1 MEKMKIMVVDDN
13 TVNLATLEQELKDKY
28 EVIPMMTGRRAIKY
42 LYQNKVDLI
51 LLDVQMPIM
60 DGIETLKEIRTQDN
74 GVVVPV
80 IFLTARKDANTV
92 LEGSKLGIMD
102 YVTKPFDPDD
112 LKERIERVFKRLG
125 VLPMEVDELYNRIS
139 EIDKDLTEGRLKPAI
154 TKTEEVLRYQLQE
167 ELAGR
172 VHNAKAKMQAGNV
185 EAAQALIQ
193 RVASIIG
200 KELGNANKSVNM
212 PINQAEISARLL
224 YILDDLENF
233 RLNDAKDKL
242 TEFRNYELDEDI
254 LLTIETA
261 HTALREFDDI
271 EAENVIRGMLE
282 KLKKNNRPVLNSGS
296 APGAGMTS
304 GASASVSSGK
314 SSSSSGS
321 STNEGYRSTRLR

>member
-1 MEKMKIMVVDDN
+1 MEKMRVMVVDDN

-112 LKERIERVFKRLG
+112 LKDRIERVFKRLG
-125 VLPMEVDELYNRIS
+125 VLPMETDELYNRIT
-139 EIDKDLTEGRLKPAI
+139 EIDRDLAEGRLKPAI

-200 KELGNANKSVNM
+200 KELGNANKSVSM

-233 RLNDAKDKL
+233 RLNDAKEKL
-242 TEFRNYELDEDI
+242 IEFRNYELDEDI
-254 LLTIETA
+254 IMAVESA

-271 EAENVIRGMLE
+271 EAESIIRNMLD
-282 KLKKNNRPVLNSGS
+282 KLKKNNRPVLNSGATTTTS
-296 APGAGMTS
+296 SPLGGGAG
-304 GASASVSSGK
+304 SAG
-314 SSSSSGS
+314 
-321 STNEGYRSTRLR
+321 EGYRSTRLR

>member
-112 LKERIERVFKRLG
+112 LKDRIERVFKRLG

-172 VHNAKAKMQAGNV
+172 VHNAKTKMQAGNV
-185 EAAQALIQ
+185 EAAQALIK
-193 RVASIIG
+193 RVESIIG
-200 KELGNANKSVNM
+200 KELGNINKSVSM

-254 LLTIETA
+254 VLTVESA
-261 HTALREFDDI
+261 HTALNEYDDV
-271 EAENVIRGMLE
+271 EAENIIRGMLE
-282 KLKKNNRPVLNSGS
+282 KLKKNNRPVLNSAS
-296 APGAGMTS
+296 SSTTTS
-304 GASASVSSGK
+304 SNSNVGK

-321 STNEGYRSTRLR
+321 GEGYRSTRLR